1 MGMSESYDPKEY
13 WENRL
18 SQCYGPRGVGNL
30 SCSES
35 YNAWLY
41 RSKSRC
47 LEGVFDD
54 FDLHGKRVLDVGC
67 GTGYF
72 VDWFLRHGARVCG
85 IDITEFSIRA
95 LKARFAA
102 EFYVADVSDRDAD
115 LHGRYCVVNAWD
127 VMYHIVDEAAFERAL
142 KNISSS
148 VESGGLLLVTDR
160 FGATGDERVAAHVRL
175 RCLRTY
181 QRVLS
186 ERGFDLLE
194 LRFLYRW
201 MNRRV
206 LAPAIDDRLGGLY
219 FWLDGRFAKPAR
231 DNLSLAV
238 WRCRA

>member
-1 MGMSESYDPKEY
+1 MGMIESYDPKEY

-18 SQCYGPRGVGNL
+18 SQCYGPRGAGIL
-30 SCSES
+30 GSSES
-35 YNAWLY
+35 YNTWLY
-41 RSKSRC
+41 RSKNRC
-47 LEGVFDD
+47 IGGVLGG

-72 VDWFLRHGARVCG
+72 VDWFLRRGARVCG

-102 EFYVADVSDRDAD
+102 EFHVADVSDRNAD
-115 LHGRYCVVNAWD
+115 LRGRYRVVNAWD
-127 VMYHIVDEAAFERAL
+127 VMYHIVDETAFERAL
-142 KNISSS
+142 ENISSS

-160 FGATGDERVAAHVRL
+160 FAATGDERVAAHVRL
-175 RCLRTY
+175 RCARTY
-181 QRVLS
+181 QRILS

-206 LAPAIDDRLGGLY
+206 LGRVIDDRLGGLY
-219 FWLDGRFAKPAR
+219 YWLDGRLAKPAR
-231 DNLSLAV
+231 DNLSLSV

>member
-1 MGMSESYDPKEY
+1 MGMSESYDPKGY
-13 WENRL
+13 WEHRL
-18 SQCYGPRGVGNL
+18 SQYYGPRAVGNL
-30 SCSES
+30 SSSES

-41 RSKSRC
+41 RSKRRC
-47 LEGVFDD
+47 LNGVFED

-72 VDWFLRHGARVCG
+72 VNWFLRRGARVCG
-85 IDITEFSIRA
+85 IDITEFSVRA

-102 EFYVADVSDRDAD
+102 EFHVADVSSQDAD
-115 LHGRYCVVNAWD
+115 LRGRHDVVNAWD

-142 KNISSS
+142 KNIARS
-148 VESGGLLLVTDR
+148 VASGGLLLVTDR
-160 FGATGDERVAAHVRL
+160 FGAAGDEQVAAHVRL

-181 QRVLS
+181 QRILS
-186 ERGFDLLE
+186 ARGFDLLE

-219 FWLDGRFAKPAR
+219 FWLDGHYAKPASG
-231 DNLSLAV
+231 NLSLAV
-238 WRCRA
+238 WRCQG